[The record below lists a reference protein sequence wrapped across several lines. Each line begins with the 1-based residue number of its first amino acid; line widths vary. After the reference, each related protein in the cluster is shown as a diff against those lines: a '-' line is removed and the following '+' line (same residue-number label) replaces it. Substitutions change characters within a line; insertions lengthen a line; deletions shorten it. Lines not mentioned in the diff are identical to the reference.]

1 MGSPSPPD
9 NPPWDNPTTQELSPS
24 PEGQSSS
31 GCSPPPHWDSPAP
44 SWWARRGAGHGDVPS
59 RGGGEAA
66 LLPIACAQVQA
77 RREAEPGCEPGLCLL
92 ASPSSLAGLG

>member
-9 NPPWDNPTTQELSPS
+9 NPPWDNPPTQELGPS

-44 SWWARRGAGHGDVPS
+44 SRWAWGRSQPGR
-59 RGGGEAA
+59 GEAA
-66 LLPIACAQVQA
+66 LPPIACAQVQA